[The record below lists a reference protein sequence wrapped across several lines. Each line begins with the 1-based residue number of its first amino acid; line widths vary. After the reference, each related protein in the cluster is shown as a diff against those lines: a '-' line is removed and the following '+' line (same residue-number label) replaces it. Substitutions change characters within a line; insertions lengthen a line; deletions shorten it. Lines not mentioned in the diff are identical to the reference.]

1 MKLSKEQIR
10 SDTEAKDAMQARTH
24 ALIVQLEQEQS
35 K

>member
-24 ALIVQLEQEQS
+24 SLIVQLEQEQS